1 MSAAA
6 LRELEEEL
14 ADLSERVEDNPLPW
28 MDWTHRQ
35 WEFTELVAA
44 NTIALFRAGNQV
56 GKTIIGAALTI
67 SRCLGV
73 QLATGKRLHVPVEAW
88 VVCTTWSQAV
98 AIMHKVWNLAPK
110 DELEPGQICKR
121 RTGFGKENPALIF
134 KNGSIIRFK
143 TTKQGA
149 DAIAGATV
157 DWVWIDEPTDIE
169 MYRELQKR
177 VMRREGTLIIT
188 LTPVN
193 RPCEWLHELV
203 DKGSIKEVHAPL
215 DGRALTF
222 RGSGERMR
230 LLSGR
235 PMDDDWIAEER
246 TKTPAM
252 FAPVVLDGEWE
263 MRPEGVFF
271 SCWDPTKHVKALVRI
286 NNLNADCK
294 LTWRLGIDYAAADR
308 DFGQVAVLCRVLQI
322 KRKAGWYDAYV
333 HVVDEVVLSGSATTD
348 QFADELMSMMAR
360 NNITWRDIT
369 TATGDNPVTSMYDAK
384 GNQLTLRAL
393 ARRMGVPMKSLKPD
407 ILSAKDGP
415 RMASLRHPG
424 SRWLYAQLV
433 MQRLWVH
440 PRCKHLIKAF
450 EVFDYSEEHPYK
462 DVVDALRYAL
472 KPVIFKF
479 GSNVNTTIRAAA

>member
-1 MSAAA
+1 MSA
-6 LRELEEEL
+6 LRDLEESL
-14 ADLSERVEDNPLPW
+14 ADLTERVEESPLPW

-35 WEFTELVAA
+35 WEFAELVAGV
-44 NTIALFRAGNQV
+44 TIALFRAGNQV

-73 QLATGKRLHVPVEAW
+73 ELATGKRLHVPVEAW

-98 AIMHKVWNLAPK
+98 AIMHKVWALAPK
-110 DELEPGQICKR
+110 GELEPGQICKR
-121 RTGFGKENPALIF
+121 RTGFGKENPALVF

-177 VMRREGTLIIT
+177 VMRREGSLIIT

-203 DKGSIKEVHAPL
+203 DKGAIREVHAKL
-215 DGRALTF
+215 DAAALTF

-235 PMDDDWIAEER
+235 AMDDDWIAEER

-263 MRPEGVFF
+263 LRPEGVFF
-271 SCWDPTKHVKALVRI
+271 SCWDPSRHVKAQVRI
-286 NNLNADCK
+286 NNLNANCT

-308 DFGQVAVLCRVLQI
+308 QFGQCAVLSRVLQI
-322 KRKAGWYDAYV
+322 KQKSGAYDTYV
-333 HVVDEVVLSGSATTD
+333 HVVDEVVLSGVSTTE
-348 QFADELMSMMAR
+348 QFADELLSMLAR
-360 NNITWRDIT
+360 NNIAWRDIT
-369 TATGDNPVTSMYDAK
+369 TVYGDNPVTSTYDSK
-384 GNQLTLRAL
+384 GNVLTLRAV
-393 ARRMGVPMKSLKPD
+393 ARRSGVPMRALKPV

-415 RMASLRHPG
+415 RASSLKHPG

-440 PRCKHLIKAF
+440 PRCKHLVKAF
-450 EVFDYSEEHPYK
+450 EVFDYSDDHPYK
-462 DVVDALRYAL
+462 DVIDALRYGL
-472 KPVIFKF
+472 KPVIFKW
-479 GSNVNTTIRAAA
+479 GANSSPTIRMAA

>member
-1 MSAAA
+1 VSAA
-6 LRELEEEL
+6 LRQLEEEL
-14 ADLSERVEDNPLPW
+14 AELNERVEESPLPW
-28 MDWTHRQ
+28 MDWTIRQ
-35 WEFTELVAA
+35 WEFAELVAG
-44 NTIALFRAGNQV
+44 NKLALFRAGNQV

-73 QLATGKRLHVPVEAW
+73 ELATGRKAHVPIEAW

-98 AIMHKVWNLAPK
+98 AIMHKVWALAPK
-110 DELEPGQICKR
+110 GELEPGQICKR

-193 RPCEWLHELV
+193 RPCEWLHDLV
-203 DKGSIKEVHAPL
+203 DRGAVKEVHAPL
-215 DGRALTF
+215 DRLALTF

-271 SCWDPTKHVKALVRI
+271 HCWDATRHIKAAVRI
-286 NNLNADCK
+286 NNLDQNSV
-294 LTWRLGIDYAAADR
+294 LSWRLGMDYAAADR
-308 DFGQVAVLCRVLQI
+308 DFGQVAVLCRVLQV
-322 KRKAGWYDAYV
+322 KRKAGWMDAYV
-333 HVVDEVVLSGSATTD
+333 HVVDEVVLSGIATTD
-348 QFADELMSMMAR
+348 QFADELMSMLAR
-360 NNITWRDIT
+360 NNITWRDLT
-369 TATGDNPVTSMYDAK
+369 TVHGDNPVTSQFSAK
-384 GNQLTLRAL
+384 GNQLTLRAV
-393 ARRMGVPMKSLKPD
+393 ARRVGVPFNALKPT
-407 ILSAKDGP
+407 ITSAKDGP
-415 RMASLRHPG
+415 RQGSLRHPG
-424 SRWLYAQLV
+424 SRWVFAQLV

-462 DVVDALRYAL
+462 DVIDALRYGL
-472 KPVIFKF
+472 KPVIFRF
-479 GSNVNTTIRAAA
+479 GSNAQGTIRTAA